1 MSVRAKIAA
10 LVRSARSASPSITA
24 EAGRAEDRP
33 PPMMPRGKQ
42 RHDNDFVLDFRM
54 SALTMALNAAAIRPD
69 RSFIVMQSD
78 DRSSSS
84 LMDLNESFN
93 QAPKID

>member
-10 LVRSARSASPSITA
+10 LMRPARSASPSITA

-42 RHDNDFVLDFRM
+42 RHDNDFELDFRM
-54 SALTMALNAAAIRPD
+54 SALTTAVIAAAMGPD
-69 RSFIVMQSD
+69 RSFIVMQSTTA
-78 DRSSSS
+78 
-84 LMDLNESFN
+84 LL
-93 QAPKID
+93 AH